1 MEFKHKH
8 LLGLE
13 GLTKEEITY
22 ILDTAASFKEV
33 LSRPIP
39 KVPTLRGKTVVNLF
53 FEPSTRTRIS
63 FELAEKRLSA
73 DSVNFSISTSSVL
86 KGETLRDTA
95 RNIEA
100 MKIDLV
106 VIRHRSAGAPHFL
119 TQCVE
124 ASIINAGDGQHEHP
138 TQGLLDLMTLRE
150 KFGKLEGL
158 KVAIVGD
165 IAHSRVAR
173 SNIYGLQAMGA
184 EVALCGPATLIPR
197 EAEQWG
203 TPIFYRLEEALEW
216 AQVLN
221 VLRIQLERQTKGL
234 FPSIRE
240 YHNLYGITRKR
251 LEQIKKD
258 ITILHPG
265 PINRGVEI
273 ESELADS
280 DFSLILNQV
289 TNGVAIRMAVLF
301 LLSGGKTEASEEEL
315 TS

>member
-1 MEFKHKH
+1 MEFNRKH

-13 GLTKEEITY
+13 GFSKEEITH
-22 ILDTAASFKEV
+22 ILDTAESFKEV

-53 FEPSTRTRIS
+53 FEASTRTRIS

-73 DSVNFSISTSSVL
+73 DSVNFSASTSSVK

-100 MKIDLV
+100 MQIDMV
-106 VIRHRSAGAPHFL
+106 VIRHGSAGAPYFL
-119 TQCVE
+119 TQCVD
-124 ASIINAGDGQHEHP
+124 AAIINAGDGQHEHP
-138 TQGLLDLMTLRE
+138 TQGLLDLMTLRH
-150 KFGKLEGL
+150 KFDDLAGL

-165 IAHSRVAR
+165 ITHSRVAR
-173 SNIYGLQAMGA
+173 SNIYGLLAMGA
-184 EVALCGPATLIPR
+184 EVGLCGPSTFMPY
-197 EAEQWG
+197 EAEHWDVE
-203 TPIFYRLEEALEW
+203 IFYNIDEAIAW
-216 AQVLN
+216 ADVLN
-221 VLRIQLERQTKGL
+221 VLRIQLERQQQGL
-234 FPSIRE
+234 FSTTRE
-240 YHNLYGITRKR
+240 YHALFGVTRKR
-251 LEQIKKD
+251 LEKAGKD

-289 TNGVAIRMAVLF
+289 TNGVAVRMAVLY
-301 LLSGGKTEASEEEL
+301 LLSGLQESESEA
-315 TS
+315 